1 MKLVILESGAKARTI
16 KKYLGKGWIVD
27 ACNGHVQDLPSN
39 RKNKDSSKAMWSSK
53 PGELP
58 KPPWSWTDR
67 AERIMTKIISKAE
80 KAGVDEVFIATDPDR
95 EGEFIAWRLNSI
107 LSNFNSVKRVS
118 FNEITKDAVTSAISN
133 PQELDMDL
141 VDAAIV
147 RRLMDR
153 LVGFRCSKFCR
164 SWKLKSMG
172 RVQTPTLGFIVE
184 KEIEREA
191 HVPKEYNSVEA
202 VSNGVDL
209 KVRFHE
215 SNDPEAWMDDDG
227 KHFPARTSNTAF
239 AKSAF
244 DLINSKRSLKL
255 ESLKEGTVSRKPK
268 APFTTDTM
276 LQTSS
281 STLGWSISKTSK
293 IASTLYQ
300 SGHITYIRTDSTR
313 TNANARDDIRK
324 YIESNF
330 GQDFLG
336 DGVGESGKSKDNVQD
351 AHEAIRPTNPSAE
364 VAGEDRDEK
373 ALYRLIWSRFASS
386 QMSNSIRERRSLS
399 FSCDGLGVPLNG
411 ASTWRI
417 HAGWEEVFSWSYKNV
432 QTQPPKIGF
441 NAGSLWSID
450 EDATLTIDFT
460 KPPRRFTESS
470 IIQQMKKDG
479 IGRPS
484 TYVST
489 VSKLVDRKYVEKDSS
504 SLIPTSEGRTLWVEV
519 TPFYNQTDVYDQG
532 LFTYGFTST
541 MEEKLD
547 LIEAGEAGAP
557 EHWAHFVDTFR
568 DMHNIALEKR
578 REKPTLRQI
587 QYLQAILNRMTK
599 QERNDLVGDSLVEE
613 LSGEQVRNIIDGL
626 GESAQSNIPPSEK
639 QISTILKLVDRLKID
654 LGQFLKDMGE
664 SDISE
669 LTGGRGGTASNAI
682 GALIELDKNSPA
694 TEKQVATIISMADSL
709 EMPIEDAIAAVKTE
723 SIETISKSDA
733 SDLIGNLKKTINSKR
748 RGKK

>member
-1 MKLVILESGAKARTI
+1 
-16 KKYLGKGWIVD
+16 
-27 ACNGHVQDLPSN
+27 
-39 RKNKDSSKAMWSSK
+39 
-53 PGELP
+53 
-58 KPPWSWTDR
+58 
-67 AERIMTKIISKAE
+67 
-80 KAGVDEVFIATDPDR
+80 
-95 EGEFIAWRLNSI
+95 
-107 LSNFNSVKRVS
+107 
-118 FNEITKDAVTSAISN
+118 
-133 PQELDMDL
+133 
-141 VDAAIV
+141 
-147 RRLMDR
+147 
-153 LVGFRCSKFCR
+153 
-164 SWKLKSMG
+164 
-172 RVQTPTLGFIVE
+172 
-184 KEIEREA
+184 
-191 HVPKEYNSVEA
+191 
-202 VSNGVDL
+202 
-209 KVRFHE
+209 
-215 SNDPEAWMDDDG
+215 
-227 KHFPARTSNTAF
+227 
-239 AKSAF
+239 
-244 DLINSKRSLKL
+244 
-255 ESLKEGTVSRKPK
+255 
-268 APFTTDTM
+268 
-276 LQTSS
+276 
-281 STLGWSISKTSK
+281 
-293 IASTLYQ
+293 
-300 SGHITYIRTDSTR
+300 
-313 TNANARDDIRK
+313 
-324 YIESNF
+324 
-330 GQDFLG
+330 
-336 DGVGESGKSKDNVQD
+336 
-351 AHEAIRPTNPSAE
+351 
-364 VAGEDRDEK
+364 
-373 ALYRLIWSRFASS
+373 
-386 QMSNSIRERRSLS
+386 
-399 FSCDGLGVPLNG
+399 
-411 ASTWRI
+411 
-417 HAGWEEVFSWSYKNV
+417 
-432 QTQPPKIGF
+432 
-441 NAGSLWSID
+441 
-450 EDATLTIDFT
+450 
-460 KPPRRFTESS
+460 
-470 IIQQMKKDG
+470 MKKDG

>member
-1 MKLVILESGAKARTI
+1 M
-16 KKYLGKGWIVD
+16 
-27 ACNGHVQDLPSN
+27 
-39 RKNKDSSKAMWSSK
+39 
-53 PGELP
+53 
-58 KPPWSWTDR
+58 
-67 AERIMTKIISKAE
+67 
-80 KAGVDEVFIATDPDR
+80 
-95 EGEFIAWRLNSI
+95 
-107 LSNFNSVKRVS
+107 
-118 FNEITKDAVTSAISN
+118 
-133 PQELDMDL
+133 
-141 VDAAIV
+141 
-147 RRLMDR
+147 
-153 LVGFRCSKFCR
+153 
-164 SWKLKSMG
+164 
-172 RVQTPTLGFIVE
+172 
-184 KEIEREA
+184 
-191 HVPKEYNSVEA
+191 
-202 VSNGVDL
+202 
-209 KVRFHE
+209 
-215 SNDPEAWMDDDG
+215 
-227 KHFPARTSNTAF
+227 
-239 AKSAF
+239 
-244 DLINSKRSLKL
+244 
-255 ESLKEGTVSRKPK
+255 
-268 APFTTDTM
+268 
-276 LQTSS
+276 
-281 STLGWSISKTSK
+281 
-293 IASTLYQ
+293 
-300 SGHITYIRTDSTR
+300 
-313 TNANARDDIRK
+313 
-324 YIESNF
+324 
-330 GQDFLG
+330 
-336 DGVGESGKSKDNVQD
+336 QD
-351 AHEAIRPTNPSAE
+351 AHEAIRPTNPSTE
-364 VAGEDRDEK
+364 VAGEDHDEK

-399 FSCDGLGVPLNG
+399 FSCDGLDVPLNG
-411 ASTWRI
+411 ASTWRT

-441 NAGSLWSID
+441 NAGSIWSID
-450 EDATLTIDFT
+450 EDAILTIDFT

-587 QYLQAILNRMTK
+587 QYLQAILNRMTE
-599 QERNDLVGDSLVEE
+599 QEKMDLVGDSLVEE

-639 QISTILKLVDRLKID
+639 QIATILKLVDRMKID
-654 LGQFLKDMGE
+654 LEQFLKDMGE
-664 SDISE
+664 SDINE

-709 EMPIEDAIAAVKTE
+709 EMPIEDAMAAVKTE

-733 SDLIGNLKKTINSKR
+733 SVLIGNLKKTINSKR